1 MTIYNSIKQTG
12 RYLLAT
18 GALLTALYSCEN
30 KSNFDN
36 KSDLTVKYDA
46 SLPDLENILSDMLDN
61 QIPSELG
68 NDGSPEEDYV
78 LNRDG
83 SIDIPLD
90 DLYDNPDQIPSG
102 ELGTDG
108 SPEEDYVLNKDGS
121 IDIPLDDL
129 YDIPSDSGIDSSP
142 NTDYVLNDQIPT
154 EEINLA
160 DLLQEDNSREDTD
173 HCVNNHPPT
182 IYARTEPPSG
192 STITLDDEMVTYI
205 VDGAEDPDG
214 NLRICWFEAILND
227 EFYASEGDFSC
238 ERFHSNLLLN
248 TGEYTIIFTAED
260 ECGAISEPVISTLY
274 VVEN

>member
-36 KSDLTVKYDA
+36 QSDLTTKYDA
-46 SLPDLENILSDMLDN
+46 SLPDLEDILSDMGLDN
-61 QIPSELG
+61 QIPSDLG

-108 SPEEDYVLNKDGS
+108 SPK
-121 IDIPLDDL
+121 
-129 YDIPSDSGIDSSP
+129 
-142 NTDYVLNDQIPT
+142 TDYVLELGDIA
-154 EEINLA
+154 LA
-160 DLLQEDNSREDTD
+160 TIDLHLEDLLQEDTD
-173 HCVNNHPPT
+173 PCANNHPPT

>member
-36 KSDLTVKYDA
+36 QSDLTTKYDA
-46 SLPDLENILSDMLDN
+46 SLPDLEDILSDMGLDN
-61 QIPSELG
+61 
-68 NDGSPEEDYV
+68 
-78 LNRDG
+78 
-83 SIDIPLD
+83 
-90 DLYDNPDQIPSG
+90 QIPSG